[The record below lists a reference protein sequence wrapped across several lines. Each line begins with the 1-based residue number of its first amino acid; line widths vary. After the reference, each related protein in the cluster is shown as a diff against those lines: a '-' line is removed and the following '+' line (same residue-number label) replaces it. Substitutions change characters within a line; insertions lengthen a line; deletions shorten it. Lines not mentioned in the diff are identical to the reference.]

1 MRRCWKDGT
10 VNMQVETEVR
20 GGVLI
25 GQRPPRS
32 RVPAEAVREA
42 QTRLSSELPG
52 AQPDLM
58 LIAILSW
65 QL

>member
-1 MRRCWKDGT
+1 
-10 VNMQVETEVR
+10 MQVETEVR